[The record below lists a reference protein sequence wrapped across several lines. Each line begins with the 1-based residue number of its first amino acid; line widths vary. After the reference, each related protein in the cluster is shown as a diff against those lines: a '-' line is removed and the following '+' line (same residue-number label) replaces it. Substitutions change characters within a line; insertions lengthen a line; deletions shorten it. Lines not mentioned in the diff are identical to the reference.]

1 MSEYPDHGWTQTPED
16 RELAAAVAERLPARI
31 FDAHAHFYRA
41 ADMVPMPPFFAAGPP
56 VCGAAQWRAG
66 LGELVGGPERM
77 AGGLILA
84 SPGRGADVHAV
95 NRWVIDATRPTEA
108 NGDDPDRRDGL
119 RATVLVDPHLPAS
132 SYAPF
137 LDEPHVVGFKVY
149 HTYARRA
156 VTMEAR
162 IGEFLPEW
170 VWNEADGRGWIIML
184 HLVRSRSLADP
195 ANQEEIRRNCLR
207 YPNARLILA
216 HGARGFHGPDTV
228 AGIGALRGLPNVWF
242 DSSAICEAEPLAA
255 ILHEFGPRR
264 LMYGSDFPVTH
275 QRGRALTLGD
285 GFFWLTTD
293 ALPWPAS
300 PNGRPVQVGLESLRA
315 LLQAADQINLNDA
328 DKQDLFC
335 GNAER
340 LLGKRTRTSGAVST
354 SAPSA

>member
-1 MSEYPDHGWTQTPED
+1 
-16 RELAAAVAERLPARI
+16 
-31 FDAHAHFYRA
+31 
-41 ADMVPMPPFFAAGPP
+41 
-56 VCGAAQWRAG
+56 
-66 LGELVGGPERM
+66 M

-95 NRWVIDATRPTEA
+95 NRWVIDATRTIDVRSDA
-108 NGDDPDRRDGL
+108 PDRRDGL

-137 LDEPHVVGFKVY
+137 LDEAH
-149 HTYARRA
+149 
-156 VTMEAR
+156 
-162 IGEFLPEW
+162 
-170 VWNEADGRGWIIML
+170 GRGWIIML

-228 AGIGALRGLPNVWF
+228 AGIGALRGLTNVWF

-264 LMYGSDFPVTH
+264 LVYGSDFPVTH

-300 PNGRPVQVGLESLRA
+300 PNGRPVQVGLESGSRLYERA
-315 LLQAADQINLNDA
+315 KRVIPGATG
-328 DKQDLFC
+328 LFFKR
-335 GNAER
+335 AENHLPGLWPSYFR
-340 LLGKRTRTSGAVST
+340 EARGCEIIDEAGRRFLDVGTAWAPARWATATRT
-354 SAPSA
+354 